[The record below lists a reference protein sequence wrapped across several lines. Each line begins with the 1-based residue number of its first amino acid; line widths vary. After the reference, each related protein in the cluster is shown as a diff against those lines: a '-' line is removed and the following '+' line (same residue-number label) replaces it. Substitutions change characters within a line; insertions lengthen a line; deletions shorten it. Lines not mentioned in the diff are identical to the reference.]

1 MIICHLCLNG
11 PYNENWN
18 YQENILPKYHA
29 KQGHT
34 VYQIVTPYMWKGTE
48 QVISPDKEYI
58 NDYGVHII
66 RMDAHKGIIG
76 GTRFNR
82 YPKVKKELEK
92 ISPDILFIHDVQC
105 LDMTVVAEYL
115 RDNPTCIAY
124 ADNHSDF
131 SNSARNWLSRNI
143 LHKIIWKRMAQT
155 VNPYVKRFY
164 GVLPARV
171 DFLVDVYGLPKEKVE
186 LLVMGADD
194 DLVAAAKE
202 NKKIKCIRQKY
213 GIDENDFLI
222 MTGGKIDSFKTQ
234 TLLLM
239 KAVAAIDDDKVKLI
253 VFGSVAP
260 ELNKSVE
267 ELSDG
272 KKVQYIGWIQ
282 ANDSYDYFEA
292 SDLVVFPGRHSVF
305 WEQVAGQGIP
315 MVVKDWQGTHHV
327 DLGGNVLF
335 LHEDKMEEIRDI
347 IIRLKDKTDE
357 YSRMKKIANERGM
370 ITFSYE
376 DIAKRSIR

>member
-115 RDNPTCIAY
+115 RDNEPSALCERY
-124 ADNHSDF
+124 KLEAD
-131 SNSARNWLSRNI
+131 AI
-143 LHKIIWKRMAQT
+143 
-155 VNPYVKRFY
+155 
-164 GVLPARV
+164 
-171 DFLVDVYGLPKEKVE
+171 KELQGYELVE
-186 LLVMGADD
+186 LIGRKRGMLISGGETDTGR
-194 DLVAAAKE
+194 AA
-202 NKKIKCIRQKY
+202 
-213 GIDENDFLI
+213 
-222 MTGGKIDSFKTQ
+222 S
-234 TLLLM
+234 TLLDEFRSATLGRLTL
-239 KAVAAIDDDKVKLI
+239 DHT
-253 VFGSVAP
+253 
-260 ELNKSVE
+260 E
-267 ELSDG
+267 
-272 KKVQYIGWIQ
+272 
-282 ANDSYDYFEA
+282 DYE
-292 SDLVVFPGRHSVF
+292 
-305 WEQVAGQGIP
+305 
-315 MVVKDWQGTHHV
+315 
-327 DLGGNVLF
+327 NVR
-335 LHEDKMEEIRDI
+335 I
-347 IIRLKDKTDE
+347 
-357 YSRMKKIANERGM
+357 
-370 ITFSYE
+370 
-376 DIAKRSIR
+376 